1 MVSSKKLAS
10 SIGTASESFIIEL
23 GKALDEAKVSTTPEE
38 YEKLQKAIGV
48 VIGTLEIDLLWPLY
62 TKHPELEPENLKGW
76 QSAP

>member
-23 GKALDEAKVSTTPEE
+23 GKALDEAKVSATQEE
-38 YEKLQKAIGV
+38 YEKLKKAIGV

-62 TKHPELEPENLKGW
+62 TKHPELESENLKGW

>member
-23 GKALDEAKVSTTPEE
+23 GKALDEAKVSATPEE
-38 YEKLQKAIGV
+38 YEKLKKAIGV